1 MEQYI
6 DAATQCQC
14 I

>member
-6 DAATQCQC
+6 DDV
-14 I
+14 